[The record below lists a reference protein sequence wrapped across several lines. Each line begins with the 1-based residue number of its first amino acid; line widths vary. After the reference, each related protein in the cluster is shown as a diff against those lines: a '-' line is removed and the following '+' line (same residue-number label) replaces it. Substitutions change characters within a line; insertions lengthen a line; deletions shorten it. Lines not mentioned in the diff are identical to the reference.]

1 MKLVKFLMKL
11 TGETV
16 TIELKNGSV
25 VIGTITSVDIS
36 MNTHLKSVKM
46 QQKGKESQSFDHLT
60 IRGSNI
66 RYFLLPESL
75 PLETHL
81 AQEDKSKK
89 QKKIAAKSKDISK
102 NRGKPGQRGERRGM
116 NRGRTNN

>member
-11 TGETV
+11 AGETV

-25 VIGTITSVDIS
+25 IVGTITSVDMS

-46 QQKGKESQSFDHLT
+46 QQKGKESQQFDHLT
-60 IRGSNI
+60 IRGANI

-75 PLETHL
+75 PLEAHL
-81 AQEDKSKK
+81 SAEDRTKKKTLNLSKKSKGIHK
-89 QKKIAAKSKDISK
+89 
-102 NRGKPGQRGERRGM
+102 GKRKTRPPM
-116 NRGRTNN
+116 NPNKAL

>member
-11 TGETV
+11 AGETV

-25 VIGTITSVDIS
+25 VVGTITSVDMS
-36 MNTHLKSVKM
+36 MNTHLKAVKL

-60 IRGSNI
+60 IRGANI

-81 AQEDKSKK
+81 AAEDRSKTKKKSLTLNKN
-89 QKKIAAKSKDISK
+89 SKGIGK
-102 NRGKPGQRGERRGM
+102 RKPGAKGRAPT
-116 NRGRTNN
+116 NRA

>member
-11 TGETV
+11 AGETV

-25 VIGTITSVDIS
+25 VVGTITSVDMS
-36 MNTHLKSVKM
+36 MNTHLKAVKLS
-46 QQKGKESQSFDHLT
+46 QKGKESQTMDHLT
-60 IRGSNI
+60 IRGANI

-81 AQEDKSKK
+81 AAEDKSKNK
-89 QKKIAAKSKDISK
+89 NKTLKLNKRSKGIAK
-102 NRGKPGQRGERRGM
+102 
-116 NRGRTNN
+116 GRNA

>member
-11 TGETV
+11 AGETV

-36 MNTHLKSVKM
+36 MNTHLKAVKV

-60 IRGSNI
+60 IRGANI
-66 RYFLLPESL
+66 RYYLLPESL

-81 AQEDKSKK
+81 AQEDKSKAKK
-89 QKKIAAKSKDISK
+89 QKQINTKSKGITK
-102 NRGKPGQRGERRGM
+102 NRGGRNQMQRGGKQHKP
-116 NRGRTNN
+116 

>member
-25 VIGTITSVDIS
+25 VIGTITSVDIN
-36 MNTHLKSVKM
+36 MNTHLKNVKM
-46 QQKGKESQSFDHLT
+46 QVKGRESQQFDHLT
-60 IRGSNI
+60 IRGANI

-75 PLETHL
+75 PLETYL
-81 AQEDKSKK
+81 TAEDKSKQKK
-89 QKKIAAKSKDISK
+89 QKKISLKSKGIK
-102 NRGKPGQRGERRGM
+102 KGGKRPQGGRRPAG
-116 NRGRTNN
+116 TTKQ

>member
-25 VIGTITSVDIS
+25 VTGTITSVDMS
-36 MNTHLKSVKM
+36 MNTHLKGVKL
-46 QQKGKESQSFDHLT
+46 QQKGKETQNLDHLT

-66 RYFLLPESL
+66 RYYLLPESL
-75 PLETHL
+75 PLESHL
-81 AQEDKSKK
+81 VDDRNKQKNKKTLSTIGHKSKGIAK
-89 QKKIAAKSKDISK
+89 RRTVKRPPVNPAKK
-102 NRGKPGQRGERRGM
+102 N
-116 NRGRTNN
+116 

>member
-11 TGETV
+11 AGETV

-25 VIGTITSVDIS
+25 VNGTITSVDMA
-36 MNTHLKSVKM
+36 MNTHLKNVKL
-46 QQKGKESQSFDHLT
+46 QQKGKEAQQLDHLT
-60 IRGSNI
+60 VRGANI

-81 AQEDKSKK
+81 SAEDRKSKN
-89 QKKIAAKSKDISK
+89 KKKTLSVAQRSKGI
-102 NRGKPGQRGERRGM
+102 
-116 NRGRTNN
+116 

>member
-11 TGETV
+11 AGETV

-25 VIGTITSVDIS
+25 VIGTITSVDMS
-36 MNTHLKSVKM
+36 MNTHLRSVKL
-46 QQKGKESQSFDHLT
+46 QQKGRESQQLEHLT
-60 IRGSNI
+60 IRGANI

-81 AQEDKSKK
+81 AAEDRKVKNKRKTLNVGNKS
-89 QKKIAAKSKDISK
+89 
-102 NRGKPGQRGERRGM
+102 RGI
-116 NRGRTNN
+116 

>member
-11 TGETV
+11 AGETV

-25 VIGTITSVDIS
+25 VIGTITSVDMS
-36 MNTHLKSVKM
+36 MNTHLRSVKL
-46 QQKGKESQSFDHLT
+46 QQKGRESQQLEHLT
-60 IRGSNI
+60 IRGANI

-81 AQEDKSKK
+81 AAEDRKKVNKKKTLNIGNKS
-89 QKKIAAKSKDISK
+89 
-102 NRGKPGQRGERRGM
+102 RGI
-116 NRGRTNN
+116 

>member
-25 VIGTITSVDIS
+25 VVGTITSVDMS
-36 MNTHLKSVKM
+36 MNTHLKSVKL
-46 QQKGKESQSFDHLT
+46 QQKGKEAQSLDHLT
-60 IRGSNI
+60 IRGASI

-81 AQEDKSKK
+81 AADDRK
-89 QKKIAAKSKDISK
+89 QKAKKKTLNLAARS
-102 NRGKPGQRGERRGM
+102 RGI
-116 NRGRTNN
+116 

>member
-11 TGETV
+11 AGETV

-25 VIGTITSVDIS
+25 VKGTITNVDMS
-36 MNTHLKSVKM
+36 MNTHLKSVVLK
-46 QQKGKESQSFDHLT
+46 QKGREEQNLDHLT

-66 RYFLLPESL
+66 RYYFLPESL

-81 AQEDKSKK
+81 SAEDKKK
-89 QKKIAAKSKDISK
+89 KLKKKKTLNINAKS
-102 NRGKPGQRGERRGM
+102 RGIRKGM
-116 NRGRTNN
+116 RGRPNNRA